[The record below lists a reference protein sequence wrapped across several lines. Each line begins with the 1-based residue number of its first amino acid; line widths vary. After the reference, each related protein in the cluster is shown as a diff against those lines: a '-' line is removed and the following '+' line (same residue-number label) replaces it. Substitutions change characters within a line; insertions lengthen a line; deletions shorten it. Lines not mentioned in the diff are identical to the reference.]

1 MGTHHGSTERNFIV
15 TSPSRKDRLRPLELL
30 VLSGIVAIFTGVVVT
45 ASTRDLA
52 LGAIFLGVGFILTLM
67 TLAMLALSVKVD
79 DAEQTDLDE
88 QNHTDP
94 PQRPSAH

>member
-1 MGTHHGSTERNFIV
+1 MGPGRSSTGRKSIV
-15 TSPSRKDRLRPLELL
+15 TTPSRKDRLRPLELL
-30 VLSGIVAIFTGVVVT
+30 VLSGIVAIFVGVVVA

-88 QNHTDP
+88 QDHPDTP
-94 PQRPSAH
+94 PRPSAH

>member
-1 MGTHHGSTERNFIV
+1 M

-30 VLSGIVAIFTGVVVT
+30 VLSGIVAVFLGLVVA
-45 ASTRDLA
+45 ASTRDFG
-52 LGAIFLGVGFILTLM
+52 LGVIFFGVGFILTLM

-88 QNHTDP
+88 QNHTDKP
-94 PQRPSAH
+94 PRPSAH